1 MVRIGMDLGGTFI
14 KAGLVSDDFRL
25 IMERTVP
32 TGAER
37 TAEEVADTMIQVAEE
52 MIRRGGIPGNEI
64 RGIGV
69 GSPGAIDPR
78 SGIVLFSNNFGWE
91 NVPLKALL
99 SARTEF
105 PVRLANDAQCAVMGE
120 WKAGAGKNCG
130 DLILLT
136 LGTGVGSG
144 LILDGKL
151 FTGGDRSGGIIG
163 HMVIEK
169 NGRPCNCGRKGCL
182 EAYASATALTRE
194 MERVARERPESPL
207 GEKVR
212 ALGPAIDAKLAFDQA
227 QRGDPDAEKIVRE
240 FISSLGEGIT
250 NLVNLFRPDK
260 VLISGGIC
268 NQGDALFIPLNR
280 FVRER
285 CYAREK
291 VFIPPVERAVLGNRA
306 GIIGAA
312 SLLDES
318 GHAED

>member
-1 MVRIGMDLGGTFI
+1 MFRIGMDLGGTFI

-25 IMERTVP
+25 ITERTVP
-32 TGAER
+32 TGVER
-37 TAEEVADTMIQVAEE
+37 TAGEVADTMIQIAEE
-52 MIRRGGIPGNEI
+52 VIRQSGIPREEV

-78 SGIVLFSNNFGWE
+78 SGTVLFSNNFGWE
-91 NVPLKALL
+91 NVPLRGLL
-99 SARTEF
+99 RARTEL

-130 DLILLT
+130 NLILLT

-151 FTGGDRSGGIIG
+151 FTGGGRSGGIIG

-169 NGRPCNCGRKGCL
+169 NGRPCNCGRRGCL
-182 EAYASATALTRE
+182 EAYASASALSRE
-194 MERVARERPESPL
+194 LERAARERPESSL
-207 GEKVR
+207 GKKVR
-212 ALGPAIDAKLAFDQA
+212 APGTAISARLVFDQA
-227 QRGDPDAEKIVRE
+227 WQGDPDAAQIVGE
-240 FISSLGEGIT
+240 FISSLGEGIA

-260 VLISGGIC
+260 VLIGGGIC
-268 NQGDALFIPLNR
+268 DQGDSLFIPLNR

-291 VFIPPVERAVLGNRA
+291 VYIPPVERAALGNRA

-312 SLLDES
+312 SLLDET
-318 GHAED
+318 GDAR